1 MKEHASIFNDVLGP
15 VMIGPSSSHTAA
27 SVRIGRALRQMVV
40 GKIIYF
46 QADFD
51 PEGSLAAS
59 YITQCSDIGLVGGLL
74 GMDPTDNRLTRAL
87 EIAEADG
94 MEIVFR
100 VIPYENNHPN
110 TYKMTV
116 KTDLGEELD
125 VTALSVGGGMI
136 EITEINHFAVEV
148 TGGFYETLLFG
159 ESLTLSE
166 TDLEDKIDKFC
177 SAVVKEQAGKTM
189 LHIKTQQEISEIEIA
204 WLNKQMKVE
213 RFIAFDPILPIMSQ
227 KEPKMLFSTAEEMI
241 ALAKEENLDLADM
254 ALRYESHRGSISEE
268 EVYKKAEAILEIMEN
283 GIQIGLTGTS
293 YEDRML
299 GSQAPKIRANRDRLI
314 GDALPAKIIENISAL
329 MEVKSSMNVFVAAP
343 TAGSCGALPGT
354 LIAVSD
360 YQKKSHDE
368 LVRALLAAG
377 MIGVF
382 IAEYATFAAEVAGC
396 QAECGSGSGMTA
408 GALVQLMGGTIE
420 EAVNAASMG
429 LQNVFGMTCDPIGV
443 RVEVPCLGKNM
454 MCGMNALGAANMAL
468 AGYDVVIPLDET
480 IESFNKVGRMIP
492 ASLRCTG
499 HAGLAQ
505 TPSGL
510 AIAER
515 LGCPLD
521 CC

>member
-27 SVRIGRALRQMVV
+27 SVRIGRALRQMVA
-40 GKIIYF
+40 GKITYF

-74 GMDPTDNRLTRAL
+74 GMDPTDSRLTRAIT
-87 EIAEADG
+87 IAEDDG

-100 VIPYENNHPN
+100 IVPYENDHPN
-110 TYKMTV
+110 TYKMTI
-116 KTDLGEELD
+116 KTDLGEELE
-125 VTALSVGGGMI
+125 VVALSVGGGMI
-136 EITEINHFAVEV
+136 EIPQINHFAVEV

-159 ESLTLSE
+159 DEIKVTEADLSA
-166 TDLEDKIDKFC
+166 KISKLC
-177 SAVVKEQAGKTM
+177 SAVVKQQAGKTL
-189 LHIKTQQEISEIEIA
+189 LHLKTQQAIPDSERT
-204 WLNKQMKVE
+204 WLNEQMTVE
-213 RFIAFDPILPIMSQ
+213 RFIAFDPVLPVMSQ

-241 ALAKEENLDLADM
+241 ALAKKEQLDLADM

-283 GIQIGLTGTS
+283 GIKVGLAGTS
-293 YEDRML
+293 YDDRML
-299 GSQAPKIRANRDRLI
+299 GSQAPKIQENRKKLI
-314 GDALPAKIIENISAL
+314 GDDLPAKIIENISAL

-354 LIAVSD
+354 LVAVSD
-360 YQKKSHDE
+360 YQKKSHDD

-396 QAECGSGSGMTA
+396 QAECGSGAGMTA

-420 EAVNAASMG
+420 EAVDAASMA
-429 LQNVFGMTCDPIGV
+429 LQNIFGMVCDPIGV

-468 AGYDVVIPLDET
+468 AGYDVVVPLDET

-492 ASLRCTG
+492 PELRCTG

>member
-1 MKEHASIFNDVLGP
+1 
-15 VMIGPSSSHTAA
+15 
-27 SVRIGRALRQMVV
+27 
-40 GKIIYF
+40 
-46 QADFD
+46 
-51 PEGSLAAS
+51 
-59 YITQCSDIGLVGGLL
+59 
-74 GMDPTDNRLTRAL
+74 
-87 EIAEADG
+87 
-94 MEIVFR
+94 
-100 VIPYENNHPN
+100 
-110 TYKMTV
+110 
-116 KTDLGEELD
+116 
-125 VTALSVGGGMI
+125 
-136 EITEINHFAVEV
+136 
-148 TGGFYETLLFG
+148 
-159 ESLTLSE
+159 
-166 TDLEDKIDKFC
+166 
-177 SAVVKEQAGKTM
+177 
-189 LHIKTQQEISEIEIA
+189 
-204 WLNKQMKVE
+204 
-213 RFIAFDPILPIMSQ
+213 
-227 KEPKMLFSTAEEMI
+227 MLFSTAEEMI

-268 EVYKKAEAILEIMEN
+268 EVYKKAEVILEIMEN

-420 EAVNAASMG
+420 ESVNAASVG

>member
-27 SVRIGRALRQMVV
+27 SVRIGRALRQMVA
-40 GKIIYF
+40 GKITYF

-51 PEGSLAAS
+51 PEGSLAAC
-59 YITQCSDIGLVGGLL
+59 YISQCSDIGLVGGLL
-74 GMDPTDNRLTRAL
+74 GMDPTDSRLTSAIQ
-87 EIAEADG
+87 IAEDEG
-94 MEIVFR
+94 MEILFR
-100 VIPYENNHPN
+100 VISYENNHPN
-110 TYKMTV
+110 TYKMTI
-116 KTDLGEELD
+116 KTDRGEELD
-125 VTALSVGGGMI
+125 VVALSVGGGMI
-136 EITEINHFAVEV
+136 EIIEIDHFEVEV

-159 ESLTLSE
+159 DQLTVSE
-166 TDLEDKIDKFC
+166 TELPEKISKFC
-177 SAVVKEQAGKTM
+177 FAAIKEQDGKTLM
-189 LHIKTQQEISEIEIA
+189 HIKTQHAIPENEIA
-204 WLNKQMKVE
+204 WLNEQMTVE
-213 RFIAFDPILPIMSQ
+213 RFIAFDPVLPIMSQ
-227 KEPKMLFSTAEEMI
+227 KEPKMLFATAEEMI
-241 ALAKEENLDLADM
+241 AAAKNEKLDLADM

-268 EVYKKAEAILEIMEN
+268 EVYQKAEDILEIMAN
-283 GIQIGLTGTS
+283 GIKVGLAGTS

-299 GSQAPKIRANRDRLI
+299 GSQAPKIKANRDKLI
-314 GDALPAKIIENISAL
+314 GDELPAKIIENISAL

-420 EAVNAASMG
+420 EAVNAASIG

-468 AGYDVVIPLDET
+468 AGYDVVVPLDET
-480 IESFNKVGRMIP
+480 IEGFNKVGRMIP
-492 ASLRCTG
+492 PELRCTG
-499 HAGLAQ
+499 HAGIAQ

>member
-27 SVRIGRALRQMVV
+27 SVRIGRALRQMVA
-40 GKIIYF
+40 GKITYF

-74 GMDPTDNRLTRAL
+74 GMDPTDGRLTRAI
-87 EIAEADG
+87 EIAKEDG
-94 MEIVFR
+94 MEILFR
-100 VIPYENNHPN
+100 VVPYENNHPN
-110 TYKMTV
+110 TYKMTI
-116 KTDLGEELD
+116 KTDLDEVLD
-125 VTALSVGGGMI
+125 VVALSVGGGMI

-159 ESLTLSE
+159 SQFTLEEAELSK
-166 TDLEDKIDKFC
+166 KISKFC
-177 SAVVKEQAGKTM
+177 FAEIKEQAGETL
-189 LHIKTQQEISEIEIA
+189 LHIKTQQALPDDEVT
-204 WLNKQMKVE
+204 WLKQQMTVN
-213 RFIAFDPILPIMSQ
+213 RIIAFDPVLPIMSQ

-241 ALAKEENLDLADM
+241 ALAKKDKLDLADM

-268 EVYKKAEAILEIMEN
+268 EVYQKAEAILEIMIN
-283 GIQIGLTGTS
+283 GIKIGLAGTS

-299 GSQAPKIRANRDRLI
+299 GSQAPKIQANRQKLI
-314 GDALPAKIIENISAL
+314 GDDLPAKIIENISAL

-354 LIAVSD
+354 LIAVSE
-360 YQKKSHDE
+360 YQKKSHDD

-420 EAVNAASMG
+420 EAVNAASMA

-454 MCGMNALGAANMAL
+454 MCGMNALGAANMSL
-468 AGYDVVIPLDET
+468 AGYDVVVSLDET
-480 IESFNKVGRMIP
+480 IESFNKVGRMLP
-492 ASLRCTG
+492 SELRCTG
-499 HAGLAQ
+499 HGGLAQ

>member
-27 SVRIGRALRQMVV
+27 SVRIGRALRQMVA
-40 GKIIYF
+40 GKITYF

-51 PEGSLAAS
+51 PAGSLAAS

-74 GMDPTDNRLTRAL
+74 GMDPTDSRLTNAI
-87 EIAEADG
+87 EIAEDGG
-94 MEIVFR
+94 MEIIFR
-100 VIPYENNHPN
+100 IIPYENEHPN
-110 TYKMTV
+110 TYKMTI
-116 KTDLGEELD
+116 KTDLGEELA
-125 VTALSVGGGMI
+125 VVALSVGGGMI

-159 ESLTLSE
+159 EALNLTE
-166 TDLEDKIDKFC
+166 ADFAEKISKFC
-177 SAVVKEQAGKTM
+177 SVVIKEQSGKTL
-189 LHIKTQQEISEIEIA
+189 LHLKTQQIIPENEIA
-204 WLNKQMKVE
+204 WLNQQMTVD
-213 RFIAFDPILPIMSQ
+213 RFIAFDPVLPIMSQ

-241 ALAKEENLDLADM
+241 ALAKKEDLDLADM

-268 EVYKKAEAILEIMEN
+268 EVYQKAEAILEIMSN
-283 GIQIGLTGTS
+283 GINVGLAGTS

-299 GSQAPKIRANRDRLI
+299 GSQAPKIRANRDKLI
-314 GDALPAKIIENISAL
+314 GDDLPAKIIENISAL
-329 MEVKSSMNVFVAAP
+329 MEVKSSMQVFVAAP

-354 LIAVSD
+354 LIAVGD
-360 YQKKSHDE
+360 YQKKSHDD
-368 LVRALLAAG
+368 LVRGLLAAG

-396 QAECGSGSGMTA
+396 QAECGAGSGMTA

-420 EAVNAASMG
+420 EAVDAASMA
-429 LQNVFGMTCDPIGV
+429 LQNVFGMVCDPIGV

-454 MCGMNALGAANMAL
+454 MCGMNALGAANMSL
-468 AGYDVVIPLDET
+468 AGYAVVIPLDET
-480 IESFNKVGRMIP
+480 IDSFNKVGRMIP
-492 ASLRCTG
+492 PELRCTG

-505 TPSGL
+505 TKSGL
-510 AIAER
+510 AIAEH

>member
-27 SVRIGRALRQMVV
+27 SVRIGRALRQMVA
-40 GKIIYF
+40 GKISYF

-59 YITQCSDIGLVGGLL
+59 YISQCSDIGLVGGLL
-74 GMDPTDNRLTRAL
+74 GMDPTDSRLTSAIQ
-87 EIAEADG
+87 IAEDDG
-94 MEIVFR
+94 MEILFR
-100 VIPYENNHPN
+100 VVSYENNHPN
-110 TYKMTV
+110 TYKMTI
-116 KTDLGEELD
+116 KTDRDEELD
-125 VTALSVGGGMI
+125 VVALSVGGGMI
-136 EITEINHFAVEV
+136 EIIEIDHFEVEV

-159 ESLTLSE
+159 DQLTVSE
-166 TDLEDKIDKFC
+166 TELPEKISKFC
-177 SAVVKEQAGKTM
+177 FAAIKERDGKTL
-189 LHIKTQQEISEIEIA
+189 LHIKTQQAIPENEIA
-204 WLNKQMKVE
+204 WLNEQMTVE
-213 RFIAFDPILPIMSQ
+213 RFIAFDPVLPIMSQ
-227 KEPKMLFSTAEEMI
+227 KEPKMLFATAEEMI
-241 ALAKEENLDLADM
+241 AAAKKEKLDLADM

-268 EVYKKAEAILEIMEN
+268 EVYQKAEDILEIMAN
-283 GIQIGLTGTS
+283 GIKVGLAGTS

-299 GSQAPKIRANRDRLI
+299 GSQAPKIKANRDKLI
-314 GDALPAKIIENISAL
+314 GDELPAKIIENISAL

-454 MCGMNALGAANMAL
+454 MCGMNGLGAANMAL
-468 AGYDVVIPLDET
+468 AGYDVVVPLDET

-492 ASLRCTG
+492 PELRCTG
-499 HAGLAQ
+499 HAGIAQ